1 MGITPTAMK
10 GRFDEGGSIPLRNT
24 SHFVSGPQILFRMFM
39 ILDVF
44 RVVSFV
50 QAVAMTQNSSVIGE
64 NAILFVAE

>member
-1 MGITPTAMK
+1 MTYRLHGMPNLSRIVAM
-10 GRFDEGGSIPLRNT
+10 I
-24 SHFVSGPQILFRMFM
+24 ILFGMFM

-64 NAILFVAE
+64 KAILFVAE